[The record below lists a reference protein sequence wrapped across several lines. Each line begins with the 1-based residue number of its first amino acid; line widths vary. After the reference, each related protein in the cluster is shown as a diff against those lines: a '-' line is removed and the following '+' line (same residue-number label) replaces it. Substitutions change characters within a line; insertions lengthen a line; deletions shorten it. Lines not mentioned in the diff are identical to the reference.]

1 MFLYYFTD
9 IRIVVMISVYADI
22 LQALGIEYTFI
33 TAGDL
38 RTFCFLYKLDRG
50 HWYIRSESTLPVGEE
65 VALHIKIH
73 GVYLEQAVT
82 VLSARED
89 YYDIQFP
96 QTTCLT
102 ELFSRIAELEAN
114 IASWDKR
121 KEQRYTIG
129 VKNREAFL
137 LRSNEQLLSC
147 AHKDIVC
154 LLDNI
159 SFSGCRV
166 ITNGVDIV
174 PSGSQA
180 VLALSFSYPIERIGL
195 PASIVHSHTRT
206 AAHRRFTFISMQFI
220 HPVHLTFKKRL
231 AAYIDTLAQQ

>member
-1 MFLYYFTD
+1 
-9 IRIVVMISVYADI
+9 MISVYADI

-129 VKNREAFL
+129 VKNR
-137 LRSNEQLLSC
+137 RY
-147 AHKDIVC
+147 
-154 LLDNI
+154 
-159 SFSGCRV
+159 
-166 ITNGVDIV
+166 T
-174 PSGSQA
+174 
-180 VLALSFSYPIERIGL
+180 
-195 PASIVHSHTRT
+195 
-206 AAHRRFTFISMQFI
+206 
-220 HPVHLTFKKRL
+220 
-231 AAYIDTLAQQ
+231 

>member
-1 MFLYYFTD
+1 M
-9 IRIVVMISVYADI
+9 MSVYADI

-33 TAGDL
+33 TAAAL
-38 RTFCFLYKLDRG
+38 RTFCFLYKLDCG
-50 HWYIRSESTLPVGEE
+50 HWYIRAESPLSVGEE
-65 VALHIKIH
+65 VTLHIKIR
-73 GVYLEQAVT
+73 GVYLEQPVT
-82 VLSARED
+82 VVSSNED
-89 YYDIQFP
+89 YYDIHFP
-96 QTTCLT
+96 SETCLS

-114 IASWDKR
+114 IALWDKR
-121 KEQRYTIG
+121 KEQRYPIG

-166 ITNGVDIV
+166 ITDGVDMV
-174 PSGSQA
+174 PSGSQ
-180 VLALSFSYPIERIGL
+180 VLLSLSFSYPIERISL

-206 AAHRRFTFISMQFI
+206 VAHKRFTFISMQFT

-231 AAYIDTLAQQ
+231 AAYIDTLVQQ